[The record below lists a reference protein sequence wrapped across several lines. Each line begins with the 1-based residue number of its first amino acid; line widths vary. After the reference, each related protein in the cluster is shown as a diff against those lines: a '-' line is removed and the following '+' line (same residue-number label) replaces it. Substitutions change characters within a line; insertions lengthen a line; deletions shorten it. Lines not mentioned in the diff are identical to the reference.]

1 MADEITTQVQ
11 ENQGEQAHEENQPTM
26 ADFMR
31 EVQEMRNELSEIRS
45 NYDSQQALLVEL
57 GQVIQDDST
66 PEPPAEDDF
75 MQYSDLDFTI
85 R

>member
-11 ENQGEQAHEENQPTM
+11 ENQGEQEHEENQPSL

-66 PEPPAEDDF
+66 PEPPVGDDF